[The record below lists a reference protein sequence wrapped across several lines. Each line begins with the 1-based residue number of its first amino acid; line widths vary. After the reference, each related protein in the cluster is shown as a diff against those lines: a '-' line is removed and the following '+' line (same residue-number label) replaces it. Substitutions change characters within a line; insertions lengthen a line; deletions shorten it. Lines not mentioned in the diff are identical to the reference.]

1 VTARVNGETWSEGN
15 IGEMYHSFADI
26 IEYVSQNETLQPG
39 DVLGTGT
46 VGEGCGLELDRW
58 LEPGDTIELDAE
70 GIGTLR
76 NQVVEGP

>member
-1 VTARVNGETWSEGN
+1 VWSEGN

-26 IEYVSQNETLQPG
+26 IEYVSRHETIHPG

-46 VGEGCGLELDRW
+46 VGRGCGLELDRW
-58 LEPGDTIELDAE
+58 LSPGDTIELEAE

-76 NQVVEGP
+76 NMVVRNE